1 MRIQSHKSKYEE
13 ALRSVRLS
21 SPVEILKGIGS
32 RRNAAL
38 AKLGVFTLEDLLYLI
53 PRRYEDRR
61 FVSTLS
67 NLIPGRS
74 QCAIAKVIKLTVRQ
88 GFTRAVIQ
96 DDTGTAKAVW
106 FGHRNFLREGMTL
119 AISGNVDNKYNV
131 NEFVNPEFEV
141 ITSPD
146 QKYSVIGRIFPVY
159 PANSDISQ
167 RVLRTLINSALEN
180 YSEKC
185 VIEFLPEE
193 ILKRFGMMS
202 NREALINI
210 HYPKDNTSYIRA
222 RNRLAFEELFLLQT
236 GMLLRRQK
244 FSGTNSD
251 SRRAQ
256 VLKPGKSFYAFMNKL
271 PFRLTD
277 SQRIAIHE
285 ILEDLSR
292 DKPMNRLL
300 QGDVGSGKTL
310 VAFAALLTAGDS
322 GTQSALMAPTEI
334 LAWQHYNKLRKSL
347 ESLGLRAGF
356 LSGSLGAK
364 ERREILQGISNG
376 EINIVIG
383 THSIFS
389 EHVNFRS
396 LSLVIIDEQHR
407 FGVLQR
413 SELISKGISP
423 HVLAMTATPIPRTL
437 LLSLY
442 GDLDSS
448 RLNELPPGR
457 KAIQTIIITHEN
469 FSVLISTI
477 RERILARHE
486 QIYWV
491 CPLIEDSGERD
502 LTSINQAYER
512 LSKILPDVNIAVL
525 HGRMTPDMKAK
536 IMQDF
541 TDNKINLLISTV
553 IIEVGVDVPNASMIV
568 IQDAGNFGLAQLH
581 QLRGRVGRGEAQGVC
596 VLLEG
601 ANITPEGRERLNA
614 MIRTSDGFELSEYD
628 LRQRGAGE
636 ICGTRQ
642 HGINEFRVADLVR
655 DEKILLLARNEARAL
670 IKRDSKL
677 DSEPKLKREIYR
689 RLAGSLELA
698 ITS

>member
-1 MRIQSHKSKYEE
+1 MRLRSHKNKYE
-13 ALRSVRLS
+13 AIRLS
-21 SPVEILKGIGS
+21 SPVEILRGIGS
-32 RRNAAL
+32 RRSAAL
-38 AKLGVFTLEDLLYLI
+38 AKLGVFTLEDLLFLL

-61 FVSTLS
+61 FINTLRNIEPGKLQNVIARITQLTIKP
-67 NLIPGRS
+67 NLT
-74 QCAIAKVIKLTVRQ
+74 Q
-88 GFTRAVIQ
+88 AVIQ
-96 DDTGTAKAVW
+96 DDTGKAQAVW
-106 FGHRNFLREGMTL
+106 FSEKNYLHEEMTL
-119 AISGNVDNKYNV
+119 ALSGNVEN
-131 NEFVNPEFEV
+131 
-141 ITSPD
+141 
-146 QKYSVIGRIFPVY
+146 KYSVNSFINPELEIIKSPEQRPSIIGRIIPVY
-159 PANSDISQ
+159 PANADISSKF
-167 RVLRTLINSALEN
+167 LGSIIKSLLEY
-180 YSEKC
+180 YSRQC
-185 VIEFLPEE
+185 IQEFLPEK

-202 NREALINI
+202 NLEALINI
-210 HYPKDNTSYIRA
+210 HNPKDRTSFIRA

-244 FSGTNSD
+244 FSGD
-251 SRRAQ
+251 SGNLHAKI
-256 VLKPGKSFYAFMNKL
+256 LKPGKSFHAFMNHL

-277 SQRIAIHE
+277 SQRIAIYE

-292 DKPMNRLL
+292 EKPMNRIL

-310 VAFAALLTAGDS
+310 AAFAALLTAADS

-334 LAWQHYNKLRKSL
+334 LAWQHYNKLIKSL
-347 ESLGLRAGF
+347 DSLGLKAGF

-364 ERREILQGISNG
+364 ERREILNQISTG

-389 EHVNFRS
+389 ESVNFHD

-413 SELISKGISP
+413 SELISKGSSP

-448 RLNELPPGR
+448 RINELPAGR
-457 KAIQTIIITHEN
+457 KAIQTIIFNHEN
-469 FSVLISTI
+469 FNVLINMI
-477 RERILARHE
+477 RERVLARHE

-491 CPLIEDSGERD
+491 CPLIDENEDSD
-502 LTSINQAYER
+502 LTSVYQTYER
-512 LSKILPDVNIAVL
+512 LTQILPDVKIDAL
-525 HGRMTPDMKAK
+525 HGRMTPDMKAR

-541 TDNKINLLISTV
+541 TDNKINILVSTV
-553 IIEVGVDVPNASMIV
+553 IIEVGVDVSNASMIV
-568 IQDAGNFGLAQLH
+568 IQVAGNFGLAQLH
-581 QLRGRVGRGEAQGVC
+581 QLRGRVGRGKAQGVC
-596 VLLEG
+596 VLLEE
-601 ANITPEGRERLNA
+601 ANITPEGKERLNA
-614 MIRTSDGFELSEYD
+614 MQKTSDGFELSEYD
-628 LRQRGAGE
+628 LRQRGSGE

-642 HGINEFRVADLVR
+642 HGINEFRVADLIR

-670 IKRDSKL
+670 INQDPKL
-677 DSEPKLKREIYR
+677 DSEPLLKHEIFR